1 MRLFF
6 LVSIIIFHLLQF
18 EVYIFPQNCA
28 FKSVNFK
35 WNKWKI
41 MILTKKKKPHRT
53 HEVRVMMLVCVCV
66 CVGMFSLIVWS
77 KKLSKTHGTINLCYE
92 LILVH
97 NGKFGQ
103 EHVNCQ
109 KLFIN
114 SSMICYMDLS
124 CVFFLLFSLFLTFV
138 LFHFLFLLFLLY
150 ESSPSS
156 LYFVLV
162 HLNNFWPYQAL
173 LSRFFIMN
181 GDF

>member
-1 MRLFF
+1 MWWD
-6 LVSIIIFHLLQF
+6 S
-18 EVYIFPQNCA
+18 
-28 FKSVNFK
+28 
-35 WNKWKI
+35 
-41 MILTKKKKPHRT
+41 
-53 HEVRVMMLVCVCV
+53 CVCTYIYKGT
-66 CVGMFSLIVWS
+66 CSLIIWS

-138 LFHFLFLLFLLY
+138 LFHFLFLFFLLY

-181 GDF
+181 GDFWGLPHCLGVHLDNFWSYWAFLSWFFIMNGDFWGFSYCLGLSFCNKCGGAR